1 MKKFKCKKSEVVTD
15 NKTYNILTK
24 DDTDPYWDEGLHF
37 YPEYSR
43 ITKKYKKKQ
52 LLMYQIRMYKTWKHN
67 RNKQYK

>member
-1 MKKFKCKKSEVVTD
+1 MKRIKCKKSEVVTD

-52 LLMYQIRMYKTWKHN
+52 LK
-67 RNKQYK
+67 